1 MDYRIR
7 SAVAADA
14 PMLPEIER
22 SAGVI
27 FGSVAGLEWIA
38 HDAVSSLSSLLEMIA
53 DGTTWVAEDADA
65 NLVGYL
71 GAEPVADALHIWEVA
86 VHTDHQRRGIG
97 ARLMAAAEAAAPA
110 VGCTSLTLTTFR
122 GVAWNEP
129 YYANLGYTV
138 IDGDRRGMWLSSV
151 LADEGAR
158 GLPVERRC
166 AMRKVILPLA
176 LPVIDR

>member
-7 SAVAADA
+7 LAVAADA
-14 PMLPEIER
+14 VLLPEIER

-38 HDAVSSLSSLLEMIA
+38 HDAVSSLTSLLEMIA
-53 DGTTWVAEDADA
+53 DGTTWVAEDAHG

-71 GAEPVADALHIWEVA
+71 GAEPVSDALHVWEVA
-86 VHTDHQRRGIG
+86 VHAKHQRRGIG
-97 ARLMAAAEAAAPA
+97 ARLLGAAEAEARLAGYTA
-110 VGCTSLTLTTFR
+110 VTLTTFR
-122 GVAWNEP
+122 DVAWNEP
-129 YYANLGYTV
+129 YYANLGYAV
-138 IDGDRRGMWLSSV
+138 IDRDIRGAWLTSV
-151 LADEGAR
+151 LFDEGVR
-158 GLPVERRC
+158 GLPTERRC